1 MKNRFYTELKIIMKL
16 FKILIYLLYKIC
28 YLKTVNLS
36 WGSFYSLSKIGKYNT
51 EIENRVKKVS
61 NL

>member
-36 WGSFYSLSKIGKYNT
+36 WGSFYSLSKIGKT
-51 EIENRVKKVS
+51 KSE
-61 NL
+61 